1 MNEAKP
7 FCITKRDVWEA
18 YKQVKANK
26 GAAGVDGQSIEDF
39 EKDLSN
45 NLYQV
50 WNRMCSGSYFPPP
63 VRRVDKYQKVILE
76 RLGRWVFQRLPT
88 ESPKWSSSGFWSR
101 SWSRSST
108 RTPMDIGRRNR
119 HTML

>member
-1 MNEAKP
+1 MTEAKP
-7 FCITKRDVWEA
+7 FCIIKRDVWEA

-63 VRRVDKYQKVILE
+63 VRRVDIPKGDEHTSELQSPCNLVCRLLLEKKKQQHTTEFQSLTNLVCRLLFEKKKV
-76 RLGRWVFQRLPT
+76 
-88 ESPKWSSSGFWSR
+88 SGE
-101 SWSRSST
+101 
-108 RTPMDIGRRNR
+108 
-119 HTML
+119 